1 MVSHI
6 DLASSLSAD
15 VASANKSTVNF
26 SSSSGGGGTA
36 SNWGGLALQCPT
48 VATRLYVG
56 DLMQGNAH
64 RQNASAAETGKPGFT
79 WKMAARTVC
88 VAAVMLMELVLDLLL

>member
-1 MVSHI
+1 VSHWWFHESH
-6 DLASSLSAD
+6 LAKIYPLYQR
-15 VASANKSTVNF
+15 
-26 SSSSGGGGTA
+26 G
-36 SNWGGLALQCPT
+36 
-48 VATRLYVG
+48 RLYVG
-56 DLMQGNAH
+56 DLKQGNAH